1 MRQFKIAQKY
11 TNTENDSFKQYLK
24 DISGIPMFT
33 PEEEKICTEK
43 SSKGD
48 RKAIDELV
56 RRNLRFVVSVAKQY
70 ATENVHLE
78 DLVNEGNIGLV
89 LAAEKFTPDMGY
101 KFISYA
107 VWWVRKIIM
116 EHISKHGKLVRI
128 PANKLNNLSK
138 LDKYVQEL
146 EQKAGRKVDINEVI
160 SEFSN
165 ELSSEDFMFLDVL
178 NTYNMDSM
186 DRTIGTDDGGNGS
199 TLSDLISDD
208 TMYKPTDHLLYQ
220 QDIQSEISASLDI
233 LKPRD
238 KRVMEALFGLNG
250 ANPMTLKEI
259 GDEVGITREMARQ
272 IKEKS
277 LKKLRENARVNLAYN
292 EMN

>member
-1 MRQFKIAQKY
+1 MKQFKIAQKY
-11 TNTENDSFKQYLK
+11 TNTENESFKQYLK

-33 PEEEKICTEK
+33 VEEEKICTEK

-70 ATENVHLE
+70 ATENVYLE

-89 LAAEKFTPDMGY
+89 LAAEKFTPDMGH

-107 VWWVRKIIM
+107 VWWVRKTIL
-116 EHISKHGKLVRI
+116 EHITKYSKLVRI
-128 PANKLNNLSK
+128 PANKVNNLSK
-138 LDKYVQEL
+138 LYKYIQEL
-146 EQKAGRKVDINEVI
+146 EQKAGRSVDINEVI

-178 NTYNMDSM
+178 TTYHMDSM
-186 DRTIGTDDGGNGS
+186 DRIIGTDDGGNGS
-199 TLSDLISDD
+199 MLSDLISDD
-208 TMYKPTDHLLYQ
+208 TTFKLTDHLLNQ
-220 QDIQSEISASLDI
+220 QDIQSEISSSLRI

-238 KRVMEALFGLNG
+238 KRIMEALFGFNG
-250 ANPMTLKEI
+250 ATPMTLKEI
-259 GDEVGITREMARQ
+259 GNEIGITREMVRQ
-272 IKEKS
+272 IRNKS
-277 LKKLRENARVNLAYN
+277 ILKIRNSFKFSHFN
-292 EMN
+292 EYFS

>member
-11 TNTENDSFKQYLK
+11 TNTENESFKQYLK
-24 DISGIPMFT
+24 DISTIPMFT
-33 PEEEKICTEK
+33 PEEEKVCTEK

-116 EHISKHGKLVRI
+116 EHITKYSKLVRI
-128 PANKLNNLSK
+128 PANKINNMSK

-146 EQKAGRKVDINEVI
+146 EQKAGRNVDINEVI
-160 SEFSN
+160 SEFGN
-165 ELSSEDFMFLDVL
+165 DLSDDEFMFLDVL
-178 NTYNMDSM
+178 STYNMDSM
-186 DRTIGTDDGGNGS
+186 DRTIGTDDGGGGS
-199 TLSDLISDD
+199 MLSDLISDD
-208 TMYKPTDHLLYQ
+208 STYKATDHLLYQ
-220 QDIQSEISASLDI
+220 QDVQSEIAASLDI

-250 ANPMTLKEI
+250 AVPMTLKEI

-277 LKKLRENARVNLAYN
+277 LKKLRQNARVNLAYN